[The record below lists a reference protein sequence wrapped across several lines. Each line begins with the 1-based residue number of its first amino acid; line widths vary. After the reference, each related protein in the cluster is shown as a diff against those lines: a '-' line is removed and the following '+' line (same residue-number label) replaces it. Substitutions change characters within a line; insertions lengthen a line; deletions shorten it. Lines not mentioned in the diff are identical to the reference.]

1 MLAVHPGYLPT
12 KMTGFYGTDD
22 MEKCMRGLV
31 SWKTFRVDESVGVES
46 RSYVKGMGRRWLGED
61 AR

>member
-1 MLAVHPGYLPT
+1 
-12 KMTGFYGTDD
+12 
-22 MEKCMRGLV
+22 MEKCMRGLVV

-46 RSYVKGMGRRWLGED
+46 WSYVKGMGRRWLGED